1 MVVPIGDDTIEHSKR
16 ERLTNKFNFYITA
29 KLPAFKALEV
39 DRIGEPSPIQNKS
52 ISGQNAA
59 LGIKSCISQIFI
71 G

>member
-16 ERLTNKFNFYITA
+16 ERLTNKFNIGA